1 MTAATHSAADVA
13 ARYGHSKDY
22 VLRLAREGR
31 WPHLRVGR
39 SVRFTDAHLAQID
52 VMHEVKASAATA
64 AASWGRKTRRSA

>member
-1 MTAATHSAADVA
+1 MATDTHSAQDVA
-13 ARYGHSKDY
+13 ARYGHTKDY

-52 VMHEVKASAATA
+52 AMHEVKAQAATA
-64 AASWGRKTRRSA
+64 TASWGRKTRRSA